1 MKRKGSISGR
11 ILCKKAATVVVCAV
25 LMLTAGIQTT
35 GIQTVKAST
44 LDQQIEEAKSEL
56 EQVKKDQS
64 EVMTVYDQ
72 GSIGFVDWM
81 LAKSNLTTKQKYD
94 LDRAKTVLQEACEED
109 FSKWAGGN
117 NTGLPESRN
126 NKVVVTGDK
135 KDAISLENTK
145 ATFAV
150 LNKINSL
157 RDTDENYVGAMK
169 RNAAKTNFYF
179 MAVAQSGADRGAGL
193 TNHSLLQVSCENLAF
208 GYTDPA
214 AGWNSEK
221 ASFNKIR
228 DELGYSS
235 ITSQSQLT
243 AVEQKA
249 DSEGVTVGHYTN
261 MFWAADQVMGVGFT
275 LYGRYGN
282 TSCFNASKLSNYTSK
297 YEVYTIAEFEKLFDE
312 YYETVDPEKWQKKV
326 DAAQAKL
333 DKLLG
338 QRYDSCTEHVYGEGV
353 KKEATCTE
361 TGGTVYTCAKCGY
374 KKIEDEVPA
383 MGHSF
388 TDGVCERCKITGP
401 KSMEVNWRIANNY
414 TSSTYDQEFEVG
426 KNIET
431 YISFSTASA
440 SKSDDKF
447 VFDIAD
453 PAIITYTPSSNC
465 EGVFHMNKIGE
476 TTVTVYPA
484 VNPDMKKVITV
495 SVTDVG
501 GHNYVISQAEPG
513 TGETEKICSK
523 CGMTKTVTIPTA
535 ITRTEWWIGN
545 HGTYKPVDV
554 EVGDEINLEVDYA
567 PTKVDN
573 SEFIVTSSDQSI
585 VKVGDPESSYRR
597 YAAKLTAV
605 GTGDVTIRIVHKYDS
620 SICQEYTFNV
630 ADQGGHE
637 YVISEADEGES
648 QTVETCSKCGYE
660 KIVSLPTSIR
670 YVYWQEKD
678 SDNRTT
684 SPSEYEIGAEL
695 SINIMD
701 WPTRADIHEYAV
713 TSSDETVVKVNEV
726 SRTAASLS
734 AIGNGVVTITVASKY
749 NPWVKAEYELDIT
762 EIGGH
767 SYTAEIVNDETLA
780 QAATCTTA
788 AKYYYSCDNCG
799 RVNRKKTF
807 THGDSLG
814 HDYAPKY
821 EWSANGNTCKL
832 VLTCTRDSDHV
843 IDANMT
849 VTSTVT
855 NASCENDGAKVCTA
869 KCTLNGKN
877 YTDVKTIVISAL
889 GHRWNSGV
897 VKKGA
902 LCETEGL
909 MEYTCGR
916 CGRTKGEKIEP
927 IGYHTPGEAVYE
939 NEITSTCMEEG
950 SRDKVIYCTVCGAEI
965 SRENEVVSKTEH
977 KKRLVGVKKATC
989 VSGGYTGDVVC
1000 SMCGEI
1006 FETGTA
1012 TDPVDHSYTA
1022 KKTTEQYLKKA
1033 ADYDY
1038 PAEYYYACVYCGA
1051 KGETSYAYGSKL
1063 TRKSISSAK
1072 VTLNKTEYT
1081 YDGNS
1086 KNPAVT
1092 VKLGNKTLNKGIDY
1106 TVSYNKN
1113 KAAGTAETV
1122 ITGTGAYQG
1131 QKTINFKIKKASN
1144 SITLKKRSYRIEM
1157 STSSKRI
1164 SISQSVSARAGKL
1177 SYSSDNK
1184 AVKVDSAGTI
1194 TIAARYIGKANI
1206 TVYAGDSNHVKVKKI
1221 IPVTVSPKI
1230 PGISQIKSPSAVSVR
1245 LKWGKISYA
1254 DGYQIQYS
1262 TTSNFKKG
1270 TYDFMVLSGGSKTT
1284 ASLGAKQRIKGGKTY
1299 YVRVRSFSNKSG
1311 TRCYSAWS
1319 KTKSVRVRK

>member
-1262 TTSNFKKG
+1262 TTSNFKMG

>member
-44 LDQQIEEAKSEL
+44 LDQQIEEAQSEL

-554 EVGDEINLEVDYA
+554 EVGDEINLAVDYA

-807 THGDSLG
+807 THGESLG

>member
-1 MKRKGSISGR
+1 MKRKGSLSGR
-11 ILCKKAATVVVCAV
+11 TLCKKAATVVMCAV

-44 LDQQIEEAKSEL
+44 LDQQIEEAQSEL

-94 LDRAKTVLQEACEED
+94 LNRAKTVLQEACEED

-282 TSCFNASKLSNYTSK
+282 TSCFNASKLSNYTSQ

-338 QRYDSCTEHVYGEGV
+338 QRYDACTEHVYGEGV

-374 KKIEDEVPA
+374 KKIEDKVPA
-383 MGHSF
+383 LGHSF
-388 TDGVCERCKITGP
+388 TDGVCTRCKVTGP
-401 KSMEVNWRIANNY
+401 KTMYVYWRLSETA
-414 TSSTYDQEFEVG
+414 SSATYDQEFEVG
-426 KNIET
+426 KDIET
-431 YISFSTASA
+431 YISFSTASD

-453 PAIITYTPSSNC
+453 PSIISYTPSSNYA
-465 EGVFHMNKIGE
+465 GTFHMNKIGE
-476 TTVTVYPA
+476 TTVTVYPV
-484 VNPDMKKVITV
+484 VNPDMKRVITV

-501 GHNYVISQAEPG
+501 GHDYVISQAEPG
-513 TGETEKICSK
+513 SGETEKICSK
-523 CGMTKTVTIPTA
+523 CGTTKTVTIPTA
-535 ITRTEWWIGN
+535 ITRTVWWSDSNGY
-545 HGTYKPVDV
+545 YKPADV

-573 SEFIVTSSDQSI
+573 SEFIVTSSDEGI
-585 VKVGDPESSYRR
+585 VKVSDPESSYRR
-597 YAAKLTAV
+597 YDAKLTAV

-670 YVYWQEKD
+670 YMYWQEKD

-726 SRTAASLS
+726 SRTTASLS
-734 AIGNGVVTITVASKY
+734 AIGNGVVTITIASKY

-832 VLTCTRDSDHV
+832 VLTCTRDSSHV
-843 IDANMT
+843 ISEPMT
-849 VTSTVT
+849 VTSKITQ
-855 NASCENDGAKVCTA
+855 ASCENDGAKVCTA
-869 KCTLNGKN
+869 KCTLNGKS
-877 YTDVKTIVISAL
+877 YQSTKKIAIGAL
-889 GHRWNSGV
+889 GHRWDSGV
-897 VKKGA
+897 VKKKA
-902 LCETEGL
+902 LCAAEGL
-909 MEYTCGR
+909 IRYTCER
-916 CGRTKGEKIEP
+916 CQKTKDEKTEP
-927 IGYHTPGEAVYE
+927 LGHTQGKAVYE
-939 NEITSTCMEEG
+939 NVNLATCQAEG
-950 SRDKVIYCTVCGAEI
+950 SRDKVIYCTVCKAELSRTAEI
-965 SRENEVVSKTEH
+965 LPKTDH
-977 KKRLVGVKKATC
+977 DRTLVGEKKATC
-989 VSGGYTGDVVC
+989 MGGGYTGDVVC

-1033 ADYDY
+1033 ADYDS

-1051 KGETSYAYGSKL
+1051 KGETSYVYGSKL

-1092 VKLGNKTLNKGIDY
+1092 VKLGNKTLKKGIDY

-1113 KAAGTAETV
+1113 KAAGTAEAV

-1131 QKTINFKIKKASN
+1131 QKTINFKIKKAPN

-1230 PGISQIKSPSAVSVR
+1230 PGISQIKSPSAASVR
-1245 LKWGKISYA
+1245 LKWGKISCA

-1270 TYDFMVLSGGSKTT
+1270 TYAFTVLSGGSKTT

-1299 YVRVRSFSNKSG
+1299 YVRVRSFSNKFG

>member
-1 MKRKGSISGR
+1 MKRKGSLSGR
-11 ILCKKAATVVVCAV
+11 TLCKKAATVVMCAV

-44 LDQQIEEAKSEL
+44 LDQQIEEAQSEL

-94 LDRAKTVLQEACEED
+94 LNRAKTVLQEACEED

-312 YYETVDPEKWQKKV
+312 YYETVDPEKWQKNV

-338 QRYDSCTEHVYGEGV
+338 QRYDACTEHVYGEGV

-361 TGGTVYTCAKCGY
+361 TGGTVYTCTKCGH

-383 MGHSF
+383 LGHSF
-388 TDGVCERCKITGP
+388 TDGVCTRCKVTGP
-401 KSMEVNWRIANNY
+401 KTMYVYWRLSETA
-414 TSSTYDQEFEVG
+414 SSATYDQEFEVG

-431 YISFSTASA
+431 YISFSTASD

-453 PAIITYTPSSNC
+453 PSIISYTPSSNYA
-465 EGVFHMNKIGE
+465 GTFHMNKIGE
-476 TTVTVYPA
+476 TTVTVYPV
-484 VNPDMKKVITV
+484 VNPDMKRVITV

-501 GHNYVISQAEPG
+501 GHDYVISQAEPG
-513 TGETEKICSK
+513 SGETEKICSK
-523 CGMTKTVTIPTA
+523 CGMTKPVTIPTA
-535 ITRTEWWIGN
+535 ITRTVWWSGSN
-545 HGTYKPVDV
+545 GYYKPADV

-567 PTKVDN
+567 PTRVDN
-573 SEFIVTSSDQSI
+573 SEFIVTSSDEGI
-585 VKVGDPESSYRR
+585 VKVSDPESSYRR
-597 YAAKLTAV
+597 YDAKLTAV
-605 GTGDVTIRIVHKYDS
+605 GTGDVTIRVVHKYDS

-684 SPSEYEIGAEL
+684 SPSEYEIGTEL
-695 SINIMD
+695 SIKIMD
-701 WPTRADIHEYAV
+701 WPTSADVHEYAV

-726 SRTAASLS
+726 SRTTASLS
-734 AIGNGVVTITVASKY
+734 AIGNGVVTITIASKY

-799 RVNRKKTF
+799 RVNHKKTF
-807 THGDSLG
+807 TYGDSLG
-814 HDYAPKY
+814 HDYAPEY
-821 EWSANGNTCKL
+821 QWSTNGNTCKL
-832 VLTCTRDSDHV
+832 VLTCTRDSAHV
-843 IDANMT
+843 IDAIMT

-897 VKKGA
+897 VKKSA

-916 CGRTKGEKIEP
+916 CGKTKEEKIEP

-939 NEITSTCMEEG
+939 NEITATCTEEG

-965 SRENEVVSKTEH
+965 SRENEAVPKTEH

-989 VSGGYTGDVVC
+989 VSDGYTGDVVC

-1033 ADYDY
+1033 ADYDS

-1063 TRKSISSAK
+1063 MRKSISSTK

-1086 KNPAVT
+1086 KKPAVT

-1122 ITGTGAYQG
+1122 ITGIGAYQG
-1131 QKTINFKIKKASN
+1131 QKTINFKIKKAPN

-1184 AVKVDSAGTI
+1184 AVKIDSAGTI

-1230 PGISQIKSPSAVSVR
+1230 PGISQIKSLSAVSVR

-1270 TYDFMVLSGGSKTT
+1270 TYDFVVLSGGSKTT